1 MTMNAPQTITQAQ
14 ARRFMIRA
22 TGQEGAFADVAS
34 ALRHL
39 GFVQI
44 DPINVCGRMQDHIL
58 RHRVRS
64 YREQDLMRHVH
75 REGLR
80 EAFEHHLPDS
90 SNLAALPLEAWPH
103 LQSAMRVRERSDS
116 TWSGKLTAAERKL
129 AARVLARMAEEGP
142 LCSQDIESA
151 RKAKNHAWDST
162 TLAKSTLQK
171 LFFHGRVLIARR
183 DGLRR
188 YYDLPEKVLP
198 AAVLNA
204 PVPTSEE
211 TVRWLALLK
220 LRQRRLAVLKASER
234 QVIADE
240 VVPVTVEGSTLRLH
254 LLRSDLRL
262 LEAAA
267 ETQETPKLIAPLDPI
282 IYDRRVTEALWDFH
296 YRWEVYV
303 PPQKRVRG
311 YYALPLLH
319 RGQFI
324 GHADVKAD
332 REAQQLQ
339 VVSQQ
344 PVRNAAANVAITSLA
359 EFLSLKK
366 SSTTPPSIAP
376 GSKRVLSARAR

>member
-1 MTMNAPQTITQAQ
+1 MTMNEPQTITTAQ

-22 TGQEGAFADVAS
+22 TGLEGAFGDVAS

-58 RHRVRS
+58 RHRVRG

-103 LQSAMRVRERSDS
+103 LQRAMRARERSDS

-183 DGLRR
+183 NGLRR

-198 AAVLNA
+198 TAVLNA
-204 PVPTSEE
+204 PVPTSDE
-211 TVRWLALLK
+211 TARWLAMLK
-220 LRQRRLAVLKASER
+220 LRQRRLAMLKAAELR
-234 QVIADE
+234 VIADE
-240 VVPVTVEGSTLRLH
+240 VVSIALAGSKSRLQF
-254 LLRSDLRL
+254 LRSDLPL
-262 LEAAA
+262 LDESSEAHDS
-267 ETQETPKLIAPLDPI
+267 PKLIAPLDPI
-282 IYDRRVTEALWDFH
+282 IYDRRVTEALWDYH

-332 REAQQLQ
+332 RDARKLQ
-339 VVSQQ
+339 IVSQE
-344 PVRNAAANVAITSLA
+344 PVRSIAAKAAIASLA
-359 EFLSLKK
+359 SFLSVNH
-366 SSTTPPSIAP
+366 SSSSKTP
-376 GSKRVLSARAR
+376 

>member
-1 MTMNAPQTITQAQ
+1 MTMKAPQTITQAQ

-22 TGQEGAFADVAS
+22 TGLEGAFADVAS

-58 RHRVRS
+58 RHRVRG

-103 LQSAMRVRERSDS
+103 LQSAMRARERSDS
-116 TWSGKLTAAERKL
+116 TWSGKLTSAERKL
-129 AARVLARMAEEGP
+129 AAQVLERMAEEGP

-198 AAVLNA
+198 AAALNA

-211 TVRWLALLK
+211 TARWIALLK
-220 LRQRRLAVLKASER
+220 LRQRRLAMLKAAELR
-234 QVIADE
+234 VIADE
-240 VVPVTVEGSTLRLH
+240 VVPVTLEGVKSRLY
-254 LLRSDLRL
+254 LLRSDLPL
-262 LEAAA
+262 LDESSEA
-267 ETQETPKLIAPLDPI
+267 QEMPKLIAPLDPI

-303 PPQKRVRG
+303 PSPKRARG

-324 GHADVKAD
+324 GHADVKVD
-332 REAQQLQ
+332 RETRKLQLL
-339 VVSQQ
+339 SQQ
-344 PVRNAAANVAITSLA
+344 PARSIAAKKAIASLA
-359 EFLSLKK
+359 TFLGMSEK
-366 SSTTPPSIAP
+366 
-376 GSKRVLSARAR
+376 

>member
-1 MTMNAPQTITQAQ
+1 MKSEMPNSLTTAQ
-14 ARRFMIRA
+14 ARHFMIRA
-22 TGQEGAFADVAS
+22 TGLEGAFGDVAS

-58 RHRVRS
+58 RHRVRD

-90 SNLAALPLEAWPH
+90 SNLAALPLDAWPH
-103 LQSAMRVRERSDS
+103 LQSAMRARERSDS

-129 AARVLARMAEEGP
+129 AAHVLARMADEGS

-204 PVPTSEE
+204 PMPTSEE
-211 TVRWLALLK
+211 TARWLALLK
-220 LRQRRLAVLKASER
+220 LRQRRLAMLKAAELR
-234 QVIADE
+234 VIADE
-240 VVPVTVEGSTLRLH
+240 VISVALEASKSRLH
-254 LLRSDLRL
+254 LLRSDLPL
-262 LEAAA
+262 LDESSEACD
-267 ETQETPKLIAPLDPI
+267 TPKLIAPLDPI

-324 GHADVKAD
+324 GHADVKVD
-332 REAQQLQ
+332 REARKLQLL
-339 VVSQQ
+339 SQE
-344 PVRNAAANVAITSLA
+344 PVRSIAAKAAIASLA
-359 EFLSLKK
+359 SFLSINH
-366 SSTTPPSIAP
+366 SSSSKTP
-376 GSKRVLSARAR
+376 

>member
-1 MTMNAPQTITQAQ
+1 MTMKSLTTAQ

-22 TGQEGAFADVAS
+22 TGLEGAFEDVAS
-34 ALRHL
+34 ALGHL

-58 RHRVRS
+58 RHRVLG

-90 SNLAALPLEAWPH
+90 SNLAALPLDAWPH
-103 LQSAMRVRERSDS
+103 LQRAMRARERSDS
-116 TWSGKLTAAERKL
+116 TWSGKLTAEERKL
-129 AARVLARMAEEGP
+129 AAHVLARMAEEGP

-198 AAVLNA
+198 AAVLNE
-204 PVPTSEE
+204 PVPTGEE
-211 TVRWLALLK
+211 TARWLALLK
-220 LRQRRLAVLKASER
+220 LRQRRLALLKAAELR
-234 QVIADE
+234 VIADE
-240 VVPVTVEGSTLRLH
+240 VVAVTLEGSKSRLH
-254 LLRSDLRL
+254 LLRSDLPL
-262 LEAAA
+262 LDDASEA
-267 ETQETPKLIAPLDPI
+267 QETPKLIAPLDPI
-282 IYDRRVTEALWDFH
+282 IYDRRVTEVLWDFH

-332 REAQQLQ
+332 REAGKLQ

-344 PVRNAAANVAITSLA
+344 PVRHAAANVAITSLA

-366 SSTTPPSIAP
+366 SSTNPPSHAL
-376 GSKRVLSARAR
+376 GSKRGLSATAR

>member
-1 MTMNAPQTITQAQ
+1 MTMKVLTTAQ

-22 TGQEGAFADVAS
+22 TGLEGAFADVAS

-58 RHRVRS
+58 RHRVRG

-90 SNLAALPLEAWPH
+90 SNLAALPLDAWPH
-103 LQSAMRVRERSDS
+103 LQRAMRARERSDS
-116 TWSGKLTAAERKL
+116 TWSGKLTSAERKL
-129 AARVLARMAEEGP
+129 AALVLVRMAEEGP
-142 LCSQDIESA
+142 LCSQNIESA
-151 RKAKNHAWDST
+151 CKAKNHAWDST

-198 AAVLNA
+198 AAVMNA

-211 TVRWLALLK
+211 TTGWLALLK
-220 LRQRRLAVLKASER
+220 LRQRRLAMLKAAELR
-234 QVIADE
+234 VIADE
-240 VVPVTVEGSTLRLH
+240 VVPVTVEGAKSRLY
-254 LLRSDLRL
+254 LLRSDLPL
-262 LEAAA
+262 LDESSEA
-267 ETQETPKLIAPLDPI
+267 QEMPKLIAPLDPI

-319 RGQFI
+319 RAQFI

-332 REAQQLQ
+332 REAQQLH
-339 VVSQQ
+339 VLSQQ
-344 PVRNAAANVAITSLA
+344 PMRGVAAKNAIASLA
-359 EFLSLKK
+359 RFLSMNNP
-366 SSTTPPSIAP
+366 STPETS
-376 GSKRVLSARAR
+376 

>member
-1 MTMNAPQTITQAQ
+1 MTMKAPQTITQAQ

-22 TGQEGAFADVAS
+22 TGLEGAFADVTS
-34 ALRHL
+34 ALQHL

-44 DPINVCGRMQDHIL
+44 DPINVCGRMHDHIL
-58 RHRVRS
+58 RHRVRD

-116 TWSGKLTAAERKL
+116 SWSGKLTAAERKL
-129 AARVLARMAEEGP
+129 AARVLERMAEEGP

-198 AAVLNA
+198 AAALNA

-211 TVRWLALLK
+211 TARWIALLK
-220 LRQRRLAVLKASER
+220 LRQRRLAMLKAAELR
-234 QVIADE
+234 VIADA
-240 VVPVTVEGSTLRLH
+240 VVPVTIEGVKSRLY
-254 LLRSDLRL
+254 LLRSDLPL
-262 LEAAA
+262 LDESSEA
-267 ETQETPKLIAPLDPI
+267 QEMPKLIAPLDPI
-282 IYDRRVTEALWDFH
+282 IYDRRVTESLWDYH

-324 GHADVKAD
+324 GHADVKVD
-332 REAQQLQ
+332 REARELQLL
-339 VVSQQ
+339 SHE
-344 PVRNAAANVAITSLA
+344 PVRSIAAKAAIASLA
-359 EFLSLKK
+359 SFLSVNH
-366 SSTTPPSIAP
+366 SPTPKTP
-376 GSKRVLSARAR
+376 

>member
-1 MTMNAPQTITQAQ
+1 
-14 ARRFMIRA
+14 
-22 TGQEGAFADVAS
+22 
-34 ALRHL
+34 
-39 GFVQI
+39 
-44 DPINVCGRMQDHIL
+44 MQDHIL
-58 RHRVRS
+58 RHRVRG

-90 SNLAALPLEAWPH
+90 SNLAALPLDAWPH
-103 LQSAMRVRERSDS
+103 LQRAMRARERSDS
-116 TWSGKLTAAERKL
+116 TWSGKLTSAERKL
-129 AARVLARMAEEGP
+129 AALVLVRMAEEGP
-142 LCSQDIESA
+142 LCSQNIESA
-151 RKAKNHAWDST
+151 CKAKNHAWDST

-211 TVRWLALLK
+211 TTGWLALLK
-220 LRQRRLAVLKASER
+220 LRQRRLAMLKAAELR
-234 QVIADE
+234 VIADE
-240 VVPVTVEGSTLRLH
+240 VVPVTVEGAKSRLY
-254 LLRSDLRL
+254 LLRSDLPL
-262 LEAAA
+262 LDESSEA
-267 ETQETPKLIAPLDPI
+267 QEMPKLIAPLDPI

-332 REAQQLQ
+332 REAQQLH
-339 VVSQQ
+339 VLSQQ
-344 PVRNAAANVAITSLA
+344 PMRGVAAKNAIASLA
-359 EFLSLKK
+359 RFLSMNNP
-366 SSTTPPSIAP
+366 STPETS
-376 GSKRVLSARAR
+376 

>member
-1 MTMNAPQTITQAQ
+1 MKSEMPITLTTAQ

-22 TGQEGAFADVAS
+22 TGLDGGFGNVAS

-58 RHRVRS
+58 RHRVRG

-90 SNLAALPLEAWPH
+90 SNLAALPLDAWPH
-103 LQSAMRVRERSDS
+103 LQRAMRVRERSDS

-129 AARVLARMAEEGP
+129 AARMLTRMAEEGP

-211 TVRWLALLK
+211 TARWLALLK
-220 LRQRRLAVLKASER
+220 LRQRRLAMLKAAELR
-234 QVIADE
+234 VIADE

-254 LLRSDLRL
+254 LLRSDLPL
-262 LEAAA
+262 LDDASEA
-267 ETQETPKLIAPLDPI
+267 EENPKLIAPLDPI
-282 IYDRRVTEALWDFH
+282 IYDRRVTEELWDFH

-319 RGQFI
+319 RAQFI

-332 REAQQLQ
+332 REAQKLQLL
-339 VVSQQ
+339 SQE
-344 PVRNAAANVAITSLA
+344 PARSLA
-359 EFLSLKK
+359 AKAAIASLASFLSLNHPSPPK
-366 SSTTPPSIAP
+366 TP
-376 GSKRVLSARAR
+376 

>member
-1 MTMNAPQTITQAQ
+1 MKSEMPITLTSAQ

-22 TGQEGAFADVAS
+22 TGLEGAFGDVAS

-58 RHRVRS
+58 RHRVRG
-64 YREQDLMRHVH
+64 YRQHDLMRHVH

-103 LQSAMRVRERSDS
+103 LQRAMRARERSDS
-116 TWSGKLTAAERKL
+116 SWSGKLTAEERKL
-129 AARVLARMAEEGP
+129 AALVLARMAEEGP
-142 LCSQDIESA
+142 LSSQDIESA

-204 PVPTSEE
+204 PVPTSDE
-211 TVRWLALLK
+211 TTRWLALLK
-220 LRQRRLAVLKASER
+220 LRQRRLAMLKAAELR
-234 QVIADE
+234 VIADE
-240 VVPVTVEGSTLRLH
+240 VVPVTVEGSALRLH
-254 LLRSDLRL
+254 LLRSDLPL
-262 LEAAA
+262 LA
-267 ETQETPKLIAPLDPI
+267 ESSESQDTPKLIAPLDPI
-282 IYDRRVTEALWDFH
+282 IYDRRITESLWDFH

-319 RGQFI
+319 RSQFI
-324 GHADVKAD
+324 GHADVKVD
-332 REAQQLQ
+332 REARKLQLL
-339 VVSQQ
+339 SQE
-344 PVRNAAANVAITSLA
+344 PVRSIAAKAAIASLA
-359 EFLSLKK
+359 SFLSINH
-366 SSTTPPSIAP
+366 SSSSKTP
-376 GSKRVLSARAR
+376 

>member
-1 MTMNAPQTITQAQ
+1 MTMKRLTTAQ

-22 TGQEGAFADVAS
+22 TGLEGAFEDVAS
-34 ALRHL
+34 ALGHL

-58 RHRVRS
+58 RHRVRG
-64 YREQDLMRHVH
+64 YRELDLMRHVH

-103 LQSAMRVRERSDS
+103 LQSAMRARERSDS
-116 TWSGKLTAAERKL
+116 TWSGKLSAEERKL
-129 AARVLARMAEEGP
+129 AARILARMVEEGP

-171 LFFHGRVLIARR
+171 LFFHGRVLIAHR

-188 YYDLPEKVLP
+188 YYQLPEKVLP
-198 AAVLNA
+198 VAVLSA
-204 PVPTSEE
+204 PVPTNEE
-211 TVRWLALLK
+211 TARWLAMLK
-220 LRQRRLAVLKASER
+220 LRQRRLAMLKAAELR
-234 QVIADE
+234 VIADE
-240 VVPVTVEGSTLRLH
+240 VVSVALEGANSRLH
-254 LLRSDLRL
+254 LLRSDLPL
-262 LEAAA
+262 LDESSEAH
-267 ETQETPKLIAPLDPI
+267 ETPKLIAPLDPI
-282 IYDRRVTEALWDFH
+282 IYDRRVTEMLWDFH

-332 REAQQLQ
+332 REVRKLQ

-344 PVRNAAANVAITSLA
+344 PVRNEAAKVAITSLA
-359 EFLSLKK
+359 RFLSLKK
-366 SSTTPPSIAP
+366 SSTNPPSHAP
-376 GSKRVLSARAR
+376 GSKRGLSATTQ